1 MSYAAEQ
8 WARAQTVG
16 NARAKQVLIELAHC
30 LNGKTQQCTPGI
42 AYLRQVTE
50 LNEKTITKAT
60 DYLQEK
66 GFIRKSYVKTSTG
79 RGISYAICYAGEDT
93 TKTGGMDT
101 PKTGGMDTPKTG
113 GMDTPKTGGM
123 DTTKTGLT
131 PNLGVPPN
139 LPEDT
144 PKTGGMDTSKTGGT
158 DTTKFGGETGN
169 KNREIEQEGIAV
181 RENENF
187 SAEKFATLEPDMA
200 EEINAEFRAASDRD
214 PDDFDPVDAT
224 PEALDIF
231 DTEPLP
237 VGGTKAVTCPVTEI
251 VALYNKKLGPYLRT
265 VRKMTP
271 ARAQA
276 VRARWRDVAEIV
288 ESQDRATVMEGMS
301 DYFDKIARS
310 NFLMGRVP
318 GKVWRADFDFIFS
331 QRGFT
336 RIFEEKYANG

>member
-66 GFIRKSYVKTSTG
+66 GFIRKSYVITSTG
-79 RGISYAICYAGEDT
+79 RGISYAICYAWE
-93 TKTGGMDT
+93 DT
-101 PKTGGMDTPKTG
+101 PKTGGMDTSKTG
-113 GMDTPKTGGM
+113 GMGTP
-123 DTTKTGLT
+123 KTGLT

-139 LPEDT
+139 LPADT
-144 PKTGGMDTSKTGGT
+144 PKTGGT

-169 KNREIEQEGIAV
+169 KNREIEQEGIEV
-181 RENENF
+181 RATQIF
-187 SAEKFATLEPDMA
+187 SAEKIARPEPDLA
-200 EEINAEFRAASDRD
+200 EEINSQLRDAVDRD
-214 PDDFDPVDAT
+214 PDDFDPVDAA

-237 VGGTKAVTCPVTEI
+237 VGGTKAAPCPVTEI

-265 VRKMTP
+265 VRKITP

-318 GKVWRADFDFIFS
+318 GKSWRADFDFIFS

-336 RIFEEKYANG
+336 RIFEDKYANG

>member
-1 MSYAAEQ
+1 MSY
-8 WARAQTVG
+8 RAQDWAILQQAGDPT
-16 NARAKQVLIELAHC
+16 AKAVLIALAWS
-30 LNGKTQQCTPGI
+30 LNTKDGLCCPSLATLAKLSDVKQRHTVLDAVVRLEKAGLIRRTMAKANNGSGKKTYYTFPGLATWDGVTSEVTPVTSEVMGC
-42 AYLRQVTE
+42 YLKGNGVLPQRE
-50 LNEKTITKAT
+50 LNREDNKEENRGEVRAT
-60 DYLQEK
+60 Q
-66 GFIRKSYVKTSTG
+66 I
-79 RGISYAICYAGEDT
+79 
-93 TKTGGMDT
+93 
-101 PKTGGMDTPKTG
+101 
-113 GMDTPKTGGM
+113 
-123 DTTKTGLT
+123 
-131 PNLGVPPN
+131 
-139 LPEDT
+139 
-144 PKTGGMDTSKTGGT
+144 
-158 DTTKFGGETGN
+158 
-169 KNREIEQEGIAV
+169 
-181 RENENF
+181 F
-187 SAEKFATLEPDMA
+187 SAEKIARPEPDLA
-200 EEINAEFRAASDRD
+200 EEINSQLRDAVDRD

-251 VALYNKKLGPYLRT
+251 VALYNQKLGPYLRT

-318 GKVWRADFDFIFS
+318 GKAWRADFDFIFS

-336 RIFEEKYANG
+336 RIFEDKYANG

>member
-1 MSYAAEQ
+1 MSY
-8 WARAQTVG
+8 RAQDWAIMQQAGDPT
-16 NARAKQVLIELAHC
+16 AKAVLIALAWS
-30 LNGKTQQCTPGI
+30 LNTKDGLCCPSLATLAKLSDVKQRHTVLDAVVRLEKAGLIGRTMAKAKNGSGKKTYYTFPGLATWDGVTSEVTPVTSEVTTPVTSKVTPVTSEVMGC
-42 AYLRQVTE
+42 YLKGNGVLPQRE
-50 LNEKTITKAT
+50 LNREDNKEENRGEVRAT
-60 DYLQEK
+60 Q
-66 GFIRKSYVKTSTG
+66 I
-79 RGISYAICYAGEDT
+79 
-93 TKTGGMDT
+93 
-101 PKTGGMDTPKTG
+101 
-113 GMDTPKTGGM
+113 
-123 DTTKTGLT
+123 
-131 PNLGVPPN
+131 
-139 LPEDT
+139 
-144 PKTGGMDTSKTGGT
+144 
-158 DTTKFGGETGN
+158 
-169 KNREIEQEGIAV
+169 
-181 RENENF
+181 F
-187 SAEKFATLEPDMA
+187 SAEKIARPEPDLA
-200 EEINAEFRAASDRD
+200 EEINSQLRDAVDRD
-214 PDDFDPVDAT
+214 PDDFDPVDAA

-237 VGGTKAVTCPVTEI
+237 VGGTKAAPCPVTEI

-336 RIFEEKYANG
+336 RIFEDKYANG